1 MDIRRENL
9 VIPYKYYSNFP
20 DKLNLITNVIMTV
33 TSLVRVGSHSIRS
46 GLFAP
51 PVLFYVG
58 GALAAGD
65 DGDPVGK
72 RRGGGDGGWL
82 SMPHPLGRTIRFIG
96 SLCVSAGM
104 RIGICC
110 ETH

>member
-58 GALAAGD
+58 GALAAGA

-72 RRGGGDGGWL
+72 RRRWRWWL
-82 SMPHPLGRTIRFIG
+82 AVDATSFGPYDTFYRFIV
-96 SLCVSAGM
+96 CVG
-104 RIGICC
+104 RD
-110 ETH
+110 EDWDLL